1 MIDLTPLMNAII
13 AFLAAIILRYVIPW
27 VNAQTNAKQR
37 ENVLAWVDVAVA
49 AAQQL
54 YYHLDGETR
63 LQYALDFLKQKGFDI
78 EDDVILDAVEAA
90 VLKLHQGLV
99 SDNDG

>member
-1 MIDLTPLMNAII
+1 MIDLTPLINAII
-13 AFLAAIILRYVIPW
+13 ALLAAIILRYVIPW
-27 VNAQTNAKQR
+27 VNAQTTAKQR

-63 LQYALDFLKQKGFDI
+63 LQYALDFLKQKGFDV

-99 SDNDG
+99 KNDDC